1 MENWDI
7 AWLYFKP
14 SDLCRARLSMRC
26 MGGGFRGGGE
36 GTLHLIETQP
46 SIHIRTSETNWT
58 RSKSDARPTA
68 RRTRRRCGPAEPSPR
83 PEARGPRPGARGPGP
98 ESSRGFTARPENRT
112 AVANSEKAERNL
124 RYLLKRTLC
133 SFSYPHFYI
142 SKLRVSVCIC
152 ETSPTLNPQR
162 RGRARSLQPPRVI
175 LKNTYMIGKRAHS
188 RDLLPPTPDDVS
200 IILFVSWAVESIK
213 SEKCCTVYT
222 QTRWL
227 LLVGII

>member
-14 SDLCRARLSMRC
+14 SDLCRARISMRC

-46 SIHIRTSETNWT
+46 LIHIRTSETNWT

-68 RRTRRRCGPAEPSPR
+68 RRTRQRCEAESR
-83 PEARGPRPGARGPGP
+83 P
-98 ESSRGFTARPENRT
+98 ESSRGFTARPKNRT
-112 AVANSEKAERNL
+112 AVANSEKKERNL
-124 RYLLKRTLC
+124 CYLLKRTLC

-152 ETSPTLNPQR
+152 KTSPTLNPQW

-188 RDLLPPTPDDVS
+188 RDLLPPSRRRFYHPLCLVS
-200 IILFVSWAVESIK
+200 SWIH
-213 SEKCCTVYT
+213 
-222 QTRWL
+222 
-227 LLVGII
+227 